1 MGSLSG
7 RGQGSCWKCMGS
19 WGGRVAGSKRV
30 AGGGRV
36 VVGSEWLAGLGG
48 GSVSSWK

>member
-1 MGSLSG
+1 M
-7 RGQGSCWKCMGS
+7 
-19 WGGRVAGSKRV
+19 GGRRVVAGSKRV